1 MSMRQIVSE
10 IEAPLAP
17 LILRLLNHPGVCI
30 VRPDTTGT
38 RTPQPFRP
46 DIRRRPRRLS
56 E

>member
-1 MSMRQIVSE
+1 MSMRQIFGE

-17 LILRLLNHPGVCI
+17 LILRLLNHPGVCF

-46 DIRRRPRRLS
+46 DQAAAPSPL
-56 E
+56 